1 MIICNSCGTPLSD
14 GLTFCAECGEAAP
27 NRQPAVLT
35 RAAESTIEM
44 ETPAT
49 TNALPPNA
57 WENYSSNTPT
67 QAIGSA
73 NELVA
78 AAAPPSRKTATP
90 KIVMLVIAGTVIA
103 VLGTIAILASRSRSS
118 ATSPDSVAS
127 SLQSAIQS
135 GRLVTLSN
143 DDAYSYFFRLKG
155 LDPQHKALT
164 EVKSRVL
171 PQLRALGDEVFQRRV
186 TTALELITERDWTI
200 ALHAY
205 EWAHVLEV
213 GDKTIEA
220 RWKYAGAHL
229 ARLQG
234 RRDESQNSLYAA
246 TQLDPSWA
254 SPQNDLGYSCAL
266 SKKYSD
272 AIPYYQRAINL
283 QADWDIPYNNMGTA
297 YYYLR
302 NYDTAEAWYRKALQ
316 VNAQWA
322 TPHAWL
328 GSIYENKRL
337 NDAAVQEYQ
346 TALNLYNPNRGRINT
361 TELETKINNLK
372 GIDER

>member
-14 GLTFCAECGEAAP
+14 GLTFCIECGAAVP
-27 NRQPAVLT
+27 NRQPAT
-35 RAAESTIEM
+35 RAAESTIELKA
-44 ETPAT
+44 PAIS
-49 TNALPPNA
+49 NALPANT
-57 WENYSSNTPT
+57 WDDYLSNTAPQT
-67 QAIGSA
+67 IGSGSDSG
-73 NELVA
+73 LTA
-78 AAAPPSRKTATP
+78 ATAPPPRKTAAP
-90 KIVMLVIAGTVIA
+90 KIVMLVIGGAIVA
-103 VLGTIAILASRSRSS
+103 DLATIAILTSRSRSS

-143 DDAYSYFFRLKG
+143 DDAYSCFFRLKS
-155 LDPQHKALT
+155 LDPQHKDLT

-171 PQLRALGDEVFQRRV
+171 PQLRALGDEVFRRRV

-205 EWAHVLEV
+205 EWAHALEA
-213 GDKTIEA
+213 GDRSIEA
-220 RWKYAGAHL
+220 RWKYAGGHL

-254 SPQNDLGYSCAL
+254 CPQNDLGYAYAT

-272 AIPYYQRAINL
+272 AIPFYQRAINL

-302 NYDTAEAWYRKALQ
+302 NFDTAEAWYRRALE
-316 VNAQWA
+316 VNSQWA

-328 GSIYENKRL
+328 GSIYENKKL
-337 NDAAVQEYQ
+337 KEAAVQEYQ
-346 TALNLYNPNRGRINT
+346 TALNLYNPSRDRINT
-361 TELETKINNLK
+361 PELETKINSLK
-372 GIDER
+372 E